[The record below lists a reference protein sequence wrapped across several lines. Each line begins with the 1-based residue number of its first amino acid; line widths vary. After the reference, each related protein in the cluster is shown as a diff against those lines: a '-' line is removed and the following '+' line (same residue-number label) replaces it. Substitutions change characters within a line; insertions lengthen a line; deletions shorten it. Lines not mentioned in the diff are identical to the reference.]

1 MATNKKTINDQTII
15 SKYMDYVLDQD
26 HYPKSVYKFCKDNKI
41 KEEEF
46 YSFFGSLDNVDN
58 AIWSTFFVNAMTA
71 MNNNKEYAGFSNRDK
86 LLTFFYTFFEI
97 LTLNRSYVLFALDR
111 YSMPIENLKQLKDL
125 RGYIKDF
132 AGQLIEEGNED
143 KLFKITKNPV
153 SVYAEGTWLQFLF
166 ILKFWKE
173 DSSPG
178 FEKTDIAIEKSVNT
192 IFDLFDS
199 TPINSVLDFGKFLW
213 KEKIKWN

>member
-58 AIWSTFFVNAMTA
+58 AIWSTFFVNTMTA
-71 MNNNKEYAGFSNRDK
+71 MNNNEEYAGFSNRDK

-97 LTLNRSYVLFALDR
+97 LTLNRSYVLFALNR

-125 RGYIKDF
+125 RVHIKDF

-192 IFDLFDS
+192 IFDLFDN

>member
-71 MNNNKEYAGFSNRDK
+71 MNNNEEYAGFSNRDK

-125 RGYIKDF
+125 RGHIKDF